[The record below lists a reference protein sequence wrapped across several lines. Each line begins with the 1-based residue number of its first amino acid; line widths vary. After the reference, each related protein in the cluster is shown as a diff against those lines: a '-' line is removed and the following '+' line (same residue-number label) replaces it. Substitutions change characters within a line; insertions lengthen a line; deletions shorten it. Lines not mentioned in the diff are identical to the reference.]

1 MRISDWS
8 SDVCSSDLFKGVDL
22 KGKIALVLVNDPD
35 YETGG
40 SGTGGSD
47 FGGKAM
53 TYYGRWTYKYE
64 EAARQGAT
72 GMLVIRNRAGLLRL
86 GHGEELQHQH
96 HVRRGAR
103 GSLRHAPADGRLGP
117 EQLRGRTVQ
126 GGGKSTR
133 LHSRH

>member
-1 MRISDWS
+1 MDGSKSVEITDAPLVFVGYGVTAPERDW
-8 SDVCSSDLFKGVDL
+8 DDFKGVDL

-64 EAARQGAT
+64 EAARQGARSEEHT
-72 GMLVIRNRAGLLRL
+72 S
-86 GHGEELQHQH
+86 ELQ
-96 HVRRGAR
+96 
-103 GSLRHAPADGRLGP
+103 SLMRISYAVFCLKKKKAKTNNR
-117 EQLRGRTVQ
+117 QLRPHKR
-126 GGGKSTR
+126 
-133 LHSRH
+133 